1 MDVFVASRSNT
12 EVDVC
17 GACEG
22 LWLDYGEL
30 ERLIEKP
37 VSEEPFDGATSRRC
51 PVCTLT
57 LSTVFLPGAVPVESC
72 TSCRGLFLDAGEL
85 EQLAGRWV
93 SLTPKDRDAWKRLVP
108 APPARAAEQ
117 GVDGFACVKCGQR
130 FPLAQGNALASGL
143 ACRGCTPQIQTT
155 EAERRAGNGPA
166 SSPMRRYL
174 VWEAL
179 FNLLTPR

>member
-17 GACEG
+17 GACDG

-37 VSEEPFDGATSRRC
+37 ALEEPFDGATSRRC

-57 LSTVFLPGAVPVESC
+57 LSTVFLPGPVPVESC

-108 APPARAAEQ
+108 GPPARAAEQ

-155 EAERRAGNGPA
+155 EAERRAGNGSA
-166 SSPMRRYL
+166 TSPMKRYVL
-174 VWEAL
+174 WEAL
-179 FNLLTPR
+179 FNLFTPW